1 MLRDSVVL
9 NLSPDLSVVLFAV
22 SAVVS
27 APYIGVSINM
37 VCSRLFTGSDGVV
50 VLRDVDHDGR
60 EINLD
65 Q

>member
-37 VCSRLFTGSDGVV
+37 VCSRLFTGDGVV
-50 VLRDVDHDGR
+50 LLRDVDHDGR